1 MRLPKISYPSPYQM
15 KRNIV
20 IARKIPQHAAKAIAH
35 EISEKEHAVKRLL
48 PGIMLVA
55 ETFTQNPQTV
65 GLATKINDPVISKTN
80 ILIAR
85 NHIKKLNP
93 LSFNAANVKPHNKF
107 TKKSQSLTA
116 KYEGTA
122 QELDVLI
129 SRLLEKTG
137 GDKTKNPLYGKGKS
151 FIESGEKHHVNPS
164 VLVAIAMHESGRG
177 TSSMARNRNNIGG
190 LIGKNGALRFNKVED
205 CIESMAKTIEKHTKN
220 DILTIEQLGRSGKY
234 CAKSVGDSWADDV
247 VFYINKL

>member
-1 MRLPKISYPSPYQM
+1 
-15 KRNIV
+15 
-20 IARKIPQHAAKAIAH
+20 
-35 EISEKEHAVKRLL
+35 
-48 PGIMLVA
+48 MLVA

-65 GLATKINDPVISKTN
+65 EITTKLNAPVISKTN
-80 ILIAR
+80 ILIAKK
-85 NHIKKLNP
+85 HLKKLNA
-93 LSFNAANVKPHNKF
+93 LSFNAANVKPHNRF
-107 TKKSQSLTA
+107 TRKSQSLTA

-177 TSSMARNRNNIGG
+177 TSAMAKTRNNIGG
-190 LIGKNGALRFNKVED
+190 LIGKKGAIKFDRVED
-205 CIESMAKTIEKHTKN
+205 CIESMARTIEKHTKN

-234 CAKSVGDSWADDV
+234 CAKSVGDRWADNV
-247 VFYINKL
+247 LFYINKL

>member
-15 KRNIV
+15 KRNFV

-85 NHIKKLNP
+85 NHIKNLNP
-93 LSFNAANVKPHNKF
+93 LHFNTANVKPHNRF
-107 TKKSQSLTA
+107 TRKSQSLTA

-129 SRLLEKTG
+129 SRLLEKTR

-205 CIESMAKTIEKHTKN
+205 CIESMAKIIEKHTKN
-220 DILTIEQLGRSGKY
+220 NILSIEQLGHSGKY
-234 CAKSVGDSWADDV
+234 CAKSAGDRWAEDV

>member
-1 MRLPKISYPSPYQM
+1 M
-15 KRNIV
+15 
-20 IARKIPQHAAKAIAH
+20 
-35 EISEKEHAVKRLL
+35 
-48 PGIMLVA
+48 A

-65 GLATKINDPVISKTN
+65 EITTKLNAPVISKTN
-80 ILIAR
+80 ILIAKK
-85 NHIKKLNP
+85 HLKKLNA
-93 LSFNAANVKPHNKF
+93 LSFNAANVKPHNRF
-107 TKKSQSLTA
+107 TRKSQSLTA

-177 TSSMARNRNNIGG
+177 TSAMAKTRNNIGG
-190 LIGKNGALRFNKVED
+190 LIGKKGAIKFDRVED
-205 CIESMAKTIEKHTKN
+205 CIESMARTIEKHTKN

-234 CAKSVGDSWADDV
+234 CAKSVGDRWADNV
-247 VFYINKL
+247 LFYINKL